1 MNNKQE
7 VSFLYEIIK
16 YDILKI
22 EDNKGMIEWIKNMV

>member
-16 YDILKI
+16 NDILKI
-22 EDNKGMIEWIKNMV
+22 KDNKGMIE